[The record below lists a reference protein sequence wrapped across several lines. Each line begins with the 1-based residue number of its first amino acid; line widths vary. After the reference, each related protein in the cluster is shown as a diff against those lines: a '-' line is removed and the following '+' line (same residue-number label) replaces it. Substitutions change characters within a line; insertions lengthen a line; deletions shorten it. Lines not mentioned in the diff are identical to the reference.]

1 MKALFEITGSGF
13 SRSAITR
20 STLCLSIATALAMP
34 AALPT
39 LTPGAAVEKTAE
51 QTNVQKN
58 SSFYNGT
65 TSERAAASCWE
76 AKQANPEAKSGAY
89 WLYTPAMSAPTQFYC
104 DQETDGGGWVK
115 IAEGRDGWTEGY
127 EGQGDPAQLYSSAA
141 PASSGLTLN
150 QDQVRPYS
158 SLPAATTPVQ
168 LSGTTISELLNGTS
182 PQDLTDGYRFRRVL
196 NTSGTKWQE
205 VTVQRRQTSEWTWA
219 LRADAIWSNAVIQN
233 PDEFSAYNENSRRDW
248 TNGTWQDHLLRS
260 REYGFK
266 ALLFEEMPKQ
276 DYRIGFRYGKDA
288 PIAQDG
294 SEPSMSDSRNS
305 YIYTNEGT
313 TQSALGYTQMFLR
326 PKLTQSDLKLTQI
339 GVKGTEASQRRK
351 LPNSRSATWRWRTSS
366 ATSSGKTDEMHTYV
380 EAITEV
386 KHDENS
392 STVFIGGD
400 FKYLESSRGEVVNQS
415 NIAGFDPKTGELR
428 RDFHLTLNRIIV
440 WQSAATSPR

>member
-1 MKALFEITGSGF
+1 MKALFGIAGSGF

-51 QTNVQKN
+51 QTNVQKD

-219 LRADAIWSNAVIQN
+219 LRADAIWSNTVIQN
-233 PDEFSAYNENSRRDW
+233 PDEFSAYNENGRRDW
-248 TNGTWQDHLLRS
+248 ANGTWQDHLLRGQDN
-260 REYGFK
+260 GFK

-276 DYRIGFRYGKDA
+276 DYRIGFRYGKNS
-288 PIAQDG
+288 PISQDG

-400 FKYLESSRGEVVNQS
+400 FKYLESS
-415 NIAGFDPKTGELR
+415 TG
-428 RDFHLTLNRIIV
+428 
-440 WQSAATSPR
+440 